1 MRRFLKLSVT
11 VFCLPLLF
19 SGCAQP
25 TSPNLHYIKAEQNYA
40 VKDYSRAFQELW
52 LPAQYGQPR
61 AMYAM
66 GYMYYNGI
74 GTNKDQDIGRSL
86 IRRAAEQHYPPAIL
100 ALKRIDQER
109 REQYL
114 PLEQYD
120 AKTQEEGFWAVPNP
134 RKLKGVQ

>member
-1 MRRFLKLSVT
+1 MRQFFQLSVM
-11 VFCLPLLF
+11 VLSLPLLL
-19 SGCAQP
+19 SGCAKP
-25 TSPNLHYIKAEQNYA
+25 TSPNLHYIKAEQHYAAKNYA
-40 VKDYSRAFQELW
+40 QAFQELW
-52 LPAQYGQPR
+52 LPAQYGQAR

-74 GTNKDQDIGRSL
+74 GTNKDQDMGRSL
-86 IRRAAEQHYPPAIL
+86 IRRAAEQQYRPAIL

-120 AKTQEEGFWAVPNP
+120 AKTQEEGFMAVPNL
-134 RKLKGVQ
+134 RTLKGTQ

>member
-1 MRRFLKLSVT
+1 MRRMIEFSVM
-11 VFCLPLLF
+11 VCFLPLLL
-19 SGCAQP
+19 SGCAKP
-25 TSPNLHYIKAEQNYA
+25 TTPNLHYIKAEQNYA
-40 VKDYSRAFQELW
+40 AKNYSQAFQELW
-52 LPAQYGQPR
+52 LPAQYGQAR

-86 IRRAAEQHYPPAIL
+86 IRRAAEQHYRPAIL

-109 REQYL
+109 REQYI

-120 AKTQEEGFWAVPNP
+120 AKTQEEGFMAVPNP
-134 RKLKGVQ
+134 RKLKGMQ